1 MPLYDM
7 VIEAFRLDLAA
18 KLLIA
23 VLIGGGVGLERE
35 LKGKPAGL
43 RTNILIC
50 VGSALLM
57 DLSMSLSATYGGD
70 PGRIAAQVV
79 TGIGFL
85 GAGTILHTRG
95 QITGLTSAATIW
107 VVAALGLTI
116 GAGYF
121 VEAAGSSLTVIL
133 VLVGLGWVERR
144 YLPHGQEAHEAL
156 ELVVAGNEIR
166 FRVDFDDSADV
177 ALGDDADQTVGGDPA
192 RLLGSF
198 RQALLAQPIDGGFD
212 IARGFRQRGF
222 AVHHASAGLIAQLFH
237 EARGNSRHEYTHCVR
252 GAASRQRPPAFIKF
266 SAPC

>member
-1 MPLYDM
+1 MNELIVD
-7 VIEAFRLDLAA
+7 AFRLDLAA
-18 KLLIA
+18 KLIA
-23 VLIGGGVGLERE
+23 AILIGGGIGLERE

-50 VGSALLM
+50 MGSALLM
-57 DLSMSLSATYGGD
+57 DLSMNLAALHGGD

-121 VEAAGSSLTVIL
+121 VEALGSTVTVMI

-144 YLPHGQEAHEAL
+144 YLNEAQQA
-156 ELVVAGNEIR
+156 
-166 FRVDFDDSADV
+166 SQ
-177 ALGDDADQTVGGDPA
+177 DAVIA
-192 RLLGSF
+192 F
-198 RQALLAQPIDGGFD
+198 AQPRAQAGRDGDHRAGGRRATDRRGLPTREHTGDHPVVDPNASPTRRTDGG
-212 IARGFRQRGF
+212 
-222 AVHHASAGLIAQLFH
+222 
-237 EARGNSRHEYTHCVR
+237 T
-252 GAASRQRPPAFIKF
+252 
-266 SAPC
+266 

>member
-1 MPLYDM
+1 MPLNDLI
-7 VIEAFRLDLAA
+7 VEAFRLDLAA
-18 KLLIA
+18 KLAIA

-35 LKGKPAGL
+35 IKGKPAGL

-57 DLSMSLSATYGGD
+57 DLSMSIAATHGGD

-121 VEAAGSSLTVIL
+121 VEALGSTITVMI
-133 VLVGLGWVERR
+133 VLIGLGWVEKR
-144 YLPHGQEAHEAL
+144 YLGHAQEQNG
-156 ELVVAGNEIR
+156 VPVNEYDTRRATDRRGRPRTTSEQPAVTEGTAIPP
-166 FRVDFDDSADV
+166 DV
-177 ALGDDADQTVGGDPA
+177 SHPA
-192 RLLGSF
+192 RG
-198 RQALLAQPIDGGFD
+198 R
-212 IARGFRQRGF
+212 RG
-222 AVHHASAGLIAQLFH
+222 
-237 EARGNSRHEYTHCVR
+237 TD
-252 GAASRQRPPAFIKF
+252 
-266 SAPC
+266 

>member
-1 MPLYDM
+1 MPLNDM
-7 VIEAFRLDLAA
+7 IIEAFRLDLAA

-50 VGSALLM
+50 LGSALLM
-57 DLSMSLSATYGGD
+57 DLSMSLTATYGGD

-133 VLVGLGWVERR
+133 VLVGLGWFERR
-144 YLPHGQEAHEAL
+144 YLPHARDAQGERQLQAWETRRATDRRGRPATTTEMPVVPAPREAPSAR
-156 ELVVAGNEIR
+156 AGR
-166 FRVDFDDSADV
+166 RTAD
-177 ALGDDADQTVGGDPA
+177 
-192 RLLGSF
+192 
-198 RQALLAQPIDGGFD
+198 
-212 IARGFRQRGF
+212 
-222 AVHHASAGLIAQLFH
+222 
-237 EARGNSRHEYTHCVR
+237 
-252 GAASRQRPPAFIKF
+252 
-266 SAPC
+266 